1 MTLATLVRRPSPARR
16 VARRDFDRLVDDLWS
31 GFGLAPVSF
40 APQAWRESPFRAAC
54 EAVELEN
61 EYRVTAE
68 LPGVEAADLEVS
80 VEDGVLHIQGQRR
93 FAQAGESENGAV
105 SRVDERGRF
114 ERRFRF
120 PGEIVEGDVT
130 ASYKNGVL
138 TVTVPKPEHVEQEV
152 RTIPVETA

>member
-1 MTLATLVRRPSPARR
+1 MTLATLVRRPYPARR

-40 APQAWRESPFRAAC
+40 APQAWRESPFRAAF

-68 LPGVEAADLEVS
+68 LPGVEVADLEVA

-93 FAQAGESENGAV
+93 FTEAGESEGGAA
-105 SRVDERGRF
+105 RIDERGRF

-120 PGEIVEGDVT
+120 PGEIVEGDVK

-138 TVTVPKPEHVEQEV
+138 TVTAPKPEHVEPQV